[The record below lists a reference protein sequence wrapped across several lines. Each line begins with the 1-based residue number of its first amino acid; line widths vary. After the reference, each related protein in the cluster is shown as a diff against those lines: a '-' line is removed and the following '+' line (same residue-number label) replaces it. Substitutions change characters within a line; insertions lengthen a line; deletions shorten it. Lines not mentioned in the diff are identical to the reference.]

1 MGSDALGGRLNGR
14 VALVTGAAR
23 GIGRAIALRLAS
35 EGAKVV
41 VNDLREEELR
51 ATGLRCREL
60 AGDSWPVISD
70 LAEEGSCEYL
80 IESALQH
87 WGRID
92 AVVNNAFWD
101 DRGPIAEMT
110 LETWE
115 KTLKVSL
122 TAAFLTTREAVRVMP
137 RAGGGAIANVASVH
151 ALAAGPNFAAYEAAK
166 AGLVALTR
174 STAVEYGPA
183 GVRCNAVAPGL
194 ILTER
199 NVELWDEGR
208 LEAVKSAY
216 PLRRTGTP
224 EEIAAAVAFLL
235 SDDASFITG
244 AVLPVDGGMTAMLPE
259 TGVLDLHLR

>member
-1 MGSDALGGRLNGR
+1 M
-14 VALVTGAAR
+14 
-23 GIGRAIALRLAS
+23 
-35 EGAKVV
+35 V
-41 VNDLREEELR
+41 VNDLREDELR
-51 ATGLRCREL
+51 ATAARCREL
-60 AGDSWPVISD
+60 SGDSWPLISD
-70 LAEEGSCEYL
+70 LADEANCAYL

-137 RAGGGAIANVASVH
+137 RAGGGSIVNVASVH
-151 ALAAGPNFAAYEAAK
+151 SLAAGPNFAAYEAAK

-183 GVRCNAVAPGL
+183 GIRCNAVAPGL
-194 ILTER
+194 VLTER
-199 NVELWDEGR
+199 NLGLWDEGR

-224 EEIAAAVAFLL
+224 EEVAAAVAFLL

-244 AVLPVDGGMTAMLPE
+244 AILPVDGGLTAILPE
-259 TGVLDLHLR
+259 AAVLDLHLR